1 MTDHFYSFFV
11 KVIFVNKNLC
21 MSPNQSASIRHKLY
35 DYIRVADDK
44 KLNAIYN
51 LLENEIEETNEWW
64 KNKGFIAELDN
75 RYEALES
82 GADKGFT
89 VPQLEASIDKLRKK
103 RYGK

>member
-1 MTDHFYSFFV
+1 MNAND
-11 KVIFVNKNLC
+11 
-21 MSPNQSASIRHKLY
+21 SASIRHKLY

-44 KLNAIYN
+44 KLHAIYN
-51 LLENEIEETNEWW
+51 LLESEIEETDEWW
-64 KNKGFIAELDN
+64 KDKRFVKELDR

-89 VPQLEASIDKLRKK
+89 VEKLEASIDKLRKK